1 MTVNV
6 KPIGSR
12 ALGLFIIS
20 LSILDVTL
28 LTSVV
33 I

>member
-1 MTVNV
+1 MTVNM
-6 KPIGSR
+6 KPIGSC
-12 ALGLFIIS
+12 ALGFFSLS